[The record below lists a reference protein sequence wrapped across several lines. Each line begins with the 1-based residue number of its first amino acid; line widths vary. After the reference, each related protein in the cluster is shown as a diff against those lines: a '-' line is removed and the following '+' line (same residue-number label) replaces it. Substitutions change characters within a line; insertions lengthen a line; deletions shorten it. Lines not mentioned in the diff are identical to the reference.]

1 MPSQPVKAWDWVA
14 PIERVDKGLGY
25 LQDRSWKY
33 RIFCLVVFVFFFPTS
48 PQKWLG
54 LCWSPN
60 HGFGWLYLGSFSA
73 NIGKT
78 LLPHKH
84 WSKLNK
90 TLDLS
95 RMFLCL
101 RMQVKRV
108 LLTLKHEAAERELI
122 WVKFQYNLR
131 EKVVVTL
138 EGNTIIKTDLPQQ
151 FELGMWQ
158 GQPHRPTSE

>member
-1 MPSQPVKAWDWVA
+1 
-14 PIERVDKGLGY
+14 
-25 LQDRSWKY
+25 
-33 RIFCLVVFVFFFPTS
+33 
-48 PQKWLG
+48 
-54 LCWSPN
+54 
-60 HGFGWLYLGSFSA
+60 
-73 NIGKT
+73 
-78 LLPHKH
+78 
-84 WSKLNK
+84 
-90 TLDLS
+90 
-95 RMFLCL
+95 
-101 RMQVKRV
+101 MQVKRV